1 MMKDIYFDC
10 SKITDKASFH
20 DEISSALSFPDYYG
34 KNLDALY
41 DCLTELSDQHLVL
54 EHFSAL
60 ENTLGDYASSIK
72 QVFQEAENDCLSLCI
87 TFR

>member
-1 MMKDIYFDC
+1 MKEIHLDC

-20 DEISSALSFPDYYG
+20 DEISAALSFPDYYG
-34 KNLDALY
+34 RNLDALY
-41 DCLTELSDQHLVL
+41 DCLAELSDRHLVL
-54 EHFSAL
+54 EHFSSL

-72 QVFQEAENDCLSLCI
+72 QVLQEAENDCLSLCI